1 MMIRPA
7 ALRPTDRV
15 AIISP
20 SGNVE
25 AKRVKGAVAA
35 LARWCYAPVVGKY
48 TLGKHRSWGAVLTG
62 GTDEERLAD
71 LRWAIADPSIK
82 AIFCSR
88 GGYGTVRLLDRI
100 DVNLVRSNPKWL
112 IGFSDISA
120 LHALW
125 HRAGVMSMHAS
136 MAKQLTDFGTEGE
149 VSEAMH
155 TIVSGG
161 TLPPYHIEAHPFNH
175 CGEAEGMIVGG
186 NLAVLSALIGTD
198 YNLLKPDTILFLED
212 VGEEIYRVE
221 RLLYQLRLTGVLQGL
236 RGLIVGQFTR
246 YHLGGVLTDTS
257 TDTRQHLYR
266 MISHLVE
273 PYGYPVAFDFPI
285 GHIDRNLPIV
295 EGCQATLQV
304 SPEATLTF
312 NPNRSLGRVGIF

>member
-1 MMIRPA
+1 MIRPA
-7 ALRPTDRV
+7 ALRQTDRV

-20 SGNVE
+20 SGNVV

-35 LARWCYAPVVGKY
+35 LAQWCYAPVVGPH
-48 TLGKHRSWGAVLTG
+48 TLDEYRSWGTVLTG
-62 GTDEERLAD
+62 GTDDARLAD
-71 LRWAIADPSIK
+71 LRWAIADPTIK
-82 AIFCSR
+82 AILCSR
-88 GGYGTVRLLDRI
+88 GGYGTMRLLERI

-125 HRAGVMSMHAS
+125 HRAEVMSLHAS

-155 TIVSGG
+155 TIISGG
-161 TLPPYHIEAHPFNH
+161 TLLPYHIDSHPFNR

-198 YNLLKPDTILFLED
+198 YNLLKPDTILFIED
-212 VGEEIYRVE
+212 VGEEVYRVE
-221 RLLYQLRLTGVLQGL
+221 RLLYQLRLAGVLPKL
-236 RGLIVGQFTR
+236 KGLIVGQFTR
-246 YHLGGVLTDTS
+246 YHLNGVLTDTC
-257 TDTRQHLYR
+257 TDTHQHLYS
-266 MISHLVE
+266 MISRLVE
-273 PYGYPVAFDFPI
+273 PYNYPVAFNFPI

-295 EGCQATLQV
+295 EGSQATLQV
-304 SPEATLTF
+304 TPEVTLTF
-312 NPNRSLGRVGIF
+312 K

>member
-1 MMIRPA
+1 MIRPA
-7 ALRPTDRV
+7 ALRQTDRI

-20 SGNVE
+20 SGNVV

-35 LARWCYAPVVGKY
+35 LAQWCYAPVVGQH
-48 TLGKHRSWGAVLTG
+48 TLDEHRSWGTVITG
-62 GTDEERLAD
+62 GTDEARLAD
-71 LRWAIADPSIK
+71 LRWAIADPTIK
-82 AIFCSR
+82 AILCSR
-88 GGYGTVRLLDRI
+88 GGYGTVRLLDCI

-125 HRAGVMSMHAS
+125 HRAEVMSLHAS

-155 TIVSGG
+155 AIISGG
-161 TLPPYHIEAHPFNH
+161 TLSPYHIDSHPFNR

-198 YNLLKPDTILFLED
+198 YNLLKPDTILFIED

-221 RLLYQLRLTGVLQGL
+221 RLLYQLRLAGVLPKL
-236 RGLIVGQFTR
+236 KGLIVGQFTR
-246 YHLGGVLTDTS
+246 YHLNGVLTDTRA
-257 TDTRQHLYR
+257 DTQQHLYS

-273 PYGYPVAFDFPI
+273 PCSYPVAFNFPI

-295 EGCQATLQV
+295 EGSQVTLQV
-304 SPEATLTF
+304 SPEVTLTF
-312 NPNRSLGRVGIF
+312 K

>member
-1 MMIRPA
+1 MIRPA
-7 ALRPTDRV
+7 ALRQTDRI

-20 SGNVE
+20 SGNVV

-35 LARWCYAPVVGKY
+35 LAQWCYAPVVGPH
-48 TLGKHRSWGAVLTG
+48 TLDEHRSWGTVLTG
-62 GTDEERLAD
+62 GTDDARLAD
-71 LRWAIADPSIK
+71 LRWAIADPTIK
-82 AIFCSR
+82 AILCSR
-88 GGYGTVRLLDRI
+88 GGYGTVRLLDRF

-125 HRAGVMSMHAS
+125 HRAGVMSLHAS

-155 TIVSGG
+155 AIISGG
-161 TLPPYHIEAHPFNH
+161 TLSPYNIDSHPFNR

-198 YNLLKPDTILFLED
+198 YNLLKPDTILFIED
-212 VGEEIYRVE
+212 VGEEVYRVE
-221 RLLYQLRLTGVLQGL
+221 RLLYQLRLAGVLPKL
-236 RGLIVGQFTR
+236 KGLIVGQFTR
-246 YHLGGVLTDTS
+246 YHLNGVLTDTC
-257 TDTRQHLYR
+257 TDTHQHLYS
-266 MISHLVE
+266 MISRLVE
-273 PYGYPVAFDFPI
+273 PYNYPVAFNFPI

-295 EGCQATLQV
+295 EGSQATLQV
-304 SPEATLTF
+304 SPEVTLTF
-312 NPNRSLGRVGIF
+312 K

>member
-7 ALRPTDRV
+7 ALRQTDRI

-20 SGNVE
+20 SGNVV

-35 LARWCYAPVVGKY
+35 LAQWCYAPVVGQH
-48 TLGKHRSWGAVLTG
+48 TLDEHRSWGTVITG
-62 GTDEERLAD
+62 GTDEARLAD
-71 LRWAIADPSIK
+71 LRWAIADPTIK
-82 AIFCSR
+82 AILCSR
-88 GGYGTVRLLDRI
+88 GGYGTVRLLDCI

-125 HRAGVMSMHAS
+125 HRAGVMSLHAS

-155 TIVSGG
+155 TIISGG
-161 TLPPYHIEAHPFNH
+161 TLSPYHIESHPFNR

-198 YNLLKPDTILFLED
+198 YNLLKSDTILFIED

-221 RLLYQLRLTGVLQGL
+221 RLLYQLRLAGVLPKL
-236 RGLIVGQFTR
+236 KGLIVGQFTR
-246 YHLGGVLTDTS
+246 YHLNGVLTDTS
-257 TDTRQHLYR
+257 TDTQQHLYS
-266 MISHLVE
+266 MISRLVE
-273 PYGYPVAFDFPI
+273 PYCYPVAFNFPI

-295 EGCQATLQV
+295 EGSQATLQV
-304 SPEATLTF
+304 NPEVTLTF
-312 NPNRSLGRVGIF
+312 K

>member
-1 MMIRPA
+1 MIRPA
-7 ALRPTDRV
+7 ALRQTDRI

-20 SGNVE
+20 SGNVV

-35 LARWCYAPVVGKY
+35 LAQWCYAPVVGQH
-48 TLGKHRSWGAVLTG
+48 TLDEHRSWGTVLTG
-62 GTDEERLAD
+62 GTDEARLAD
-71 LRWAIADPSIK
+71 LRWAIADPTIK
-82 AIFCSR
+82 AILCSR
-88 GGYGTVRLLDRI
+88 GGYGTVRLLDCI

-125 HRAGVMSMHAS
+125 HRAGVMSLHAS

-155 TIVSGG
+155 AIISGG
-161 TLPPYHIEAHPFNH
+161 TLSPYHIDSHPFNR

-198 YNLLKPDTILFLED
+198 YNLLKPDTILFIED

-221 RLLYQLRLTGVLQGL
+221 RLLYQLRLAGVLPKL
-236 RGLIVGQFTR
+236 KGLIVGQFTR
-246 YHLGGVLTDTS
+246 YHLNGVRTDTS
-257 TDTRQHLYR
+257 TDTQQHLYS

-273 PYGYPVAFDFPI
+273 PYSYPVAFNFPI

-295 EGCQATLQV
+295 EGSQVTLQV
-304 SPEATLTF
+304 SPEVTLTF
-312 NPNRSLGRVGIF
+312 K

>member
-7 ALRPTDRV
+7 ALRQTDRIG
-15 AIISP
+15 IISP
-20 SGNVE
+20 SGNVV

-35 LARWCYAPVVGKY
+35 LAQWCYAPVVGQH
-48 TLGKHRSWGAVLTG
+48 TLDEHRSWGTVLTG
-62 GTDEERLAD
+62 GTDEARLAD
-71 LRWAIADPSIK
+71 LRWAIADPTIK
-82 AIFCSR
+82 AILCSR
-88 GGYGTVRLLDRI
+88 GGYGTVRLLDCI

-125 HRAGVMSMHAS
+125 HRAGVMSLHAS

-155 TIVSGG
+155 TIISGG
-161 TLPPYHIEAHPFNH
+161 TLSPYHIDSHPFNR

-198 YNLLKPDTILFLED
+198 YNLLKPDTILFIED

-221 RLLYQLRLTGVLQGL
+221 RLLYQLRLAGVL
-236 RGLIVGQFTR
+236 
-246 YHLGGVLTDTS
+246 
-257 TDTRQHLYR
+257 
-266 MISHLVE
+266 
-273 PYGYPVAFDFPI
+273 P
-285 GHIDRNLPIV
+285 
-295 EGCQATLQV
+295 
-304 SPEATLTF
+304 
-312 NPNRSLGRVGIF
+312 

>member
-1 MMIRPA
+1 MIRPA
-7 ALRPTDRV
+7 ALRQTDRI

-20 SGNVE
+20 SGNVV

-35 LARWCYAPVVGKY
+35 LAQWCYAPVVGQH
-48 TLGKHRSWGAVLTG
+48 TLDEHRSWGTVLTG
-62 GTDEERLAD
+62 GTDEARLAD
-71 LRWAIADPSIK
+71 LRWAIADPTIK
-82 AIFCSR
+82 AILCSR
-88 GGYGTVRLLDRI
+88 GGYGTVRLLDCI

-125 HRAGVMSMHAS
+125 HRAGVMSLHAS

-155 TIVSGG
+155 AIISGG
-161 TLPPYHIEAHPFNH
+161 TLSPYHIDSHPFNR

-198 YNLLKPDTILFLED
+198 YNLLKPDTILFIED

-221 RLLYQLRLTGVLQGL
+221 RLLYQLRLAGVLPKL
-236 RGLIVGQFTR
+236 KGLIVGQFTR
-246 YHLGGVLTDTS
+246 YHLNGVLTDTC
-257 TDTRQHLYR
+257 TDTQRHLYS
-266 MISHLVE
+266 MISRLVE
-273 PYGYPVAFDFPI
+273 PYSYPVAFNFPI

-295 EGCQATLQV
+295 EGSQASLQV
-304 SPEATLTF
+304 SPEVTLTF
-312 NPNRSLGRVGIF
+312 K

>member
-1 MMIRPA
+1 MIRPA
-7 ALRPTDRV
+7 ALRQTDRV

-20 SGNVE
+20 SGNVV

-35 LARWCYAPVVGKY
+35 LAQWCYAPVVGPH
-48 TLGKHRSWGAVLTG
+48 TLDEYRSWGTVLTG
-62 GTDEERLAD
+62 GTDDGRLAD
-71 LRWAIADPSIK
+71 LRWAIADPTIK
-82 AIFCSR
+82 AILCSR
-88 GGYGTVRLLDRI
+88 GGYGTMRLLERI

-125 HRAGVMSMHAS
+125 HRAEVMSLHAS

-155 TIVSGG
+155 TIISGG
-161 TLPPYHIEAHPFNH
+161 TLLPYHIDSHPFNR

-198 YNLLKPDTILFLED
+198 YNLLKPDTILFIED
-212 VGEEIYRVE
+212 VGEEVYRVE
-221 RLLYQLRLTGVLQGL
+221 RLLYQLRLAGVLPKL
-236 RGLIVGQFTR
+236 KGLIVGQFTR
-246 YHLGGVLTDTS
+246 YHLNGVLTDTC
-257 TDTRQHLYR
+257 TDTHQHLYS
-266 MISHLVE
+266 MISRLVE
-273 PYGYPVAFDFPI
+273 PYNYPVAFNFPI

-295 EGCQATLQV
+295 EGSQATLQV
-304 SPEATLTF
+304 SPEVTLTF
-312 NPNRSLGRVGIF
+312 K

>member
-1 MMIRPA
+1 MIRPA
-7 ALRPTDRV
+7 ALRQTDRI

-20 SGNVE
+20 SGNVV

-35 LARWCYAPVVGKY
+35 LAQWCYAPVVGQH
-48 TLGKHRSWGAVLTG
+48 TLDEHRSWGTVLTG
-62 GTDEERLAD
+62 GTDEARLAD
-71 LRWAIADPSIK
+71 LRWAIADPTIK
-82 AIFCSR
+82 AILCSR
-88 GGYGTVRLLDRI
+88 GGYGTVRLLDCI

-125 HRAGVMSMHAS
+125 HRAGVMSLHAS

-155 TIVSGG
+155 AIISGG
-161 TLPPYHIEAHPFNH
+161 TLSPYHIDSHPFNR

-198 YNLLKPDTILFLED
+198 YNLLKPDTILFIED

-221 RLLYQLRLTGVLQGL
+221 RLLYQLRLAGVLPKL
-236 RGLIVGQFTR
+236 KGLIVGQFTR
-246 YHLGGVLTDTS
+246 YHLNGVLTDTC
-257 TDTRQHLYR
+257 TDTQQHLYS
-266 MISHLVE
+266 MISRLVE
-273 PYGYPVAFDFPI
+273 PYSYPVAFNFPI

-295 EGCQATLQV
+295 EGSQVTLQV
-304 SPEATLTF
+304 SPEVTLTF
-312 NPNRSLGRVGIF
+312 K